1 MVGAVD
7 QPVDGMAE
15 LRRAALVGPDPS
27 GAPTRVERFLAA
39 TDDAGGMRACVPT
52 ALAAELVSLL
62 TAQSDWLSTAIIRDP
77 RAVSRLAA
85 DPYLRRE
92 KSEAT
97 MRRELAMLLEES
109 DDLARTLRRYRNGE
123 YLRLGARELG
133 MGTAA
138 EVGRELSGL
147 ASACLDAALIR
158 VHAELER
165 RHGPPLTDAGKRCRF
180 VVFGMGKLGGEELNF
195 SSDIDLVYLY
205 ETDAGAA
212 GELSLH
218 QYFSKVSERLTRV
231 ISEVTDDGFVFRVD
245 LRLRPEGSRG
255 AICNSLAAAESYYE
269 SFGRPWERQAW
280 LKARPVAGD
289 PSLGEEVLEVLAPF
303 IWPRSTGPDVIRH
316 VHELMTKIRAELGD
330 PDDVKVG
337 PGGIREIEFFVQALQ
352 MVHGRAPA
360 VRERG
365 TLRALDKLLFA
376 GVVSD
381 AERRALAEAY
391 VFLRRVEHRLQ
402 LDGLRQTH
410 ALPADPERRALV
422 ARRLGSPSL
431 EAFDDQLGRVRRR
444 VADIYATLGAP
455 DSPPRPAIA
464 RLADPSQPRE
474 QVIASLAELGFA
486 SPEASADEI
495 ALLHAKP
502 HSPFAQTEALG
513 AALLDEVSASPDP
526 DLALR
531 RLVDLVG
538 RRGAASSIWRLIEM
552 HRPLARLL
560 MSLFGTSEFLS
571 KELIAHPELVEPLLS
586 ARQAQPVRTRADIDA
601 LVAAGLSG
609 LDDEEQQ
616 LNALRRLKREEVLRI
631 GLFDVAGE
639 LEPARVTRQLSD
651 LAESLLDAVVRV
663 VQPAVFHRYGAPS
676 ATLAVVGLGK
686 LGGAELS
693 YSSDLDLVFV
703 YSGEGQARGGRE
715 ASHHEVFT
723 RLAQRIVHGLT
734 TFLDEGRLYEIDTRL
749 RPSGQQG
756 ALVSSLEAF
765 RSYHRH
771 EAQLWERQ
779 ALIKART
786 VAGDRTLGDAIE
798 LITLGHVYGPQ
809 PAGTAQRIAA
819 EIGRLRARVERELA
833 HESAHRF
840 NIKSGRGGLLD
851 VEFLVQYLQLREGPR
866 LPSLRVRSTLDAL
879 EALRDEGVLPA
890 GEARELA
897 ESYAFLRKLE
907 ARLRIVHDRSIHEI
921 HDDPKE
927 LSKLAR
933 RLAYHGEEP
942 GARLLADYK
951 LHVERVR
958 AIHARYLPAP

>member
-1 MVGAVD
+1 LELAD
-7 QPVDGMAE
+7 Q
-15 LRRAALVGPDPS
+15 LRKSALAGPDPAE
-27 GAPTRVERFLAA
+27 APTRVERFLAA
-39 TDDAGGMRACVPT
+39 CADAGGLEVCVPT
-52 ALAAELVSLL
+52 ALAADLVGLM
-62 TAQSDWLSTAIIRDP
+62 TGQSDWLSREIIRNP
-77 RAVSRLAA
+77 RAISQLAS
-85 DPYLRRE
+85 DPYLQRE
-92 KSEAT
+92 KTEAT
-97 MRRELAMLLEES
+97 MRHELASLLAES
-109 DDLARTLRRYRNGE
+109 EDLAKTLRQYRNGE

-133 MGTAA
+133 HGTPA
-138 EVGRELSGL
+138 EVGRELAHL
-147 ASACLDAALIR
+147 AGACLDAGLTY
-158 VHAELER
+158 VHADLVKK
-165 RHGPPLTDAGKRCRF
+165 HGMPLTEANQRCRF

-195 SSDIDLVYLY
+195 SSDVDLVYLY

-218 QYFSKVSERLTRV
+218 QFFSRLCERLTKV
-231 ISEVTDDGFVFRVD
+231 IAEVTDDGFVFRVD

-269 SFGRPWERQAW
+269 SWGRPWERQAW
-280 LKARPVAGD
+280 VKARAVAGD
-289 PSLGEEVLEVLAPF
+289 LSLGDETLAVLAPF
-303 IWPRSTGPDVIRH
+303 IWPRSSGADVIKH
-316 VHELMTKIRAELGD
+316 VHELMTKIRAELSD

-352 MVHGRAPA
+352 MVHGRATA

-365 TLRALDKLLFA
+365 TMRALDKLLFA
-376 GVVSD
+376 GVVSE
-381 AERRALAEAY
+381 AERRSLAEAY

-410 ALPADPERRALV
+410 ALPSDEERRALM
-422 ARRLGSPSL
+422 ARRLGYAQPGDFERDL
-431 EAFDDQLGRVRRR
+431 ARVRER
-444 VADIYATLGAP
+444 VSDIYATLGAP
-455 DSPPRPAIA
+455 EGDAPPAIT
-464 RLADPSQPRE
+464 RLIDPSSPRE
-474 QVIASLAELGFA
+474 VVIASLAELGFA
-486 SPEASADEI
+486 APDASADEI
-495 ALLHAKP
+495 ELLRDKP
-502 HSPFAQTEALG
+502 HSPFAQSTALG
-513 AALLDEVSASPDP
+513 ATLLEEVAASPDP

-538 RRGAASSIWRLIEM
+538 RRGEASAIWRLIEL

-586 ARQAQPVRTRADIDA
+586 ARQAQPLRSRDEIDA
-601 LVAAGLSG
+601 LVAGVLSG
-609 LDDEEQQ
+609 LDDEESQ
-616 LNALRRLKREEVLRI
+616 LNVLRRLKRDEVLRI

-639 LEPARVTRQLSD
+639 LEQAQVTRQLSD
-651 LAESLLDAVVRV
+651 LAESLLDATVRIV
-663 VQPAVFHRYGAPS
+663 TPGVYQRYGAPS

-703 YSGEGQARGGRE
+703 YSDEGQARGGRE
-715 ASHHEVFT
+715 ASHFEVFS

-734 TFLDEGRLYEIDTRL
+734 TYLDEGRLYEIDTRL

-765 RSYHRH
+765 RTYHKH

-798 LITLGHVYGPQ
+798 RITLGHVYGPQ
-809 PAGTAQRIAA
+809 PAGAAQRMAQ
-819 EIGRLRARVERELA
+819 EIGRLRARMEHELA
-833 HESAHRF
+833 RESAHSF

-851 VEFLVQYLQLREGPR
+851 VEFLAQYLQLREGPR
-866 LPSLRVRSTLDAL
+866 SPSLRVRSTPEALDAMK
-879 EALRDEGVLPA
+879 DEGVLPA
-890 GEARELA
+890 GEVRELS

-907 ARLRIVHDRSIHEI
+907 ARLRIVHDRSIQEI
-921 HDDPKE
+921 RDDQPKE
-927 LSKLAR
+927 LTKLAR
-933 RLAYHGEEP
+933 RLGYHGDEP

-951 LHVERVR
+951 LHVGRVR
-958 AIHARYLPAP
+958 AIYARYLPAP